1 MISAIHSPM
10 VAKLGMVLGGC
21 VGVRGQRFR
30 PFVRL
35 TVGFTWRYYTLPW
48 PTTAQKGPPA

>member
-21 VGVRGQRFR
+21 VGVRGQRFW